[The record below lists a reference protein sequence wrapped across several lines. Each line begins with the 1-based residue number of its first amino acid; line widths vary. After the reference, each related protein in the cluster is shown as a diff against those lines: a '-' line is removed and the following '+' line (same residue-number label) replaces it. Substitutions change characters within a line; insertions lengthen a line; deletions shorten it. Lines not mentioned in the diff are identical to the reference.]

1 MDNVREWH
9 KPRPNQAGQTALV
22 DGRGGDRPGSQPLLV
37 HLHHSMIGTLAVGKF
52 PMAIV
57 SSHSPDELAQK
68 SRKSASSLS
77 PAAPDGPQDFP
88 QAADGVQPTLPD
100 SVPTPS
106 LVRGGEQQA
115 SDAIAPEDSLRPQ
128 RLQDYI
134 GQSAL
139 KEVLDIAI
147 KAAQSRKEPL
157 DHLLLYG
164 PPGLG
169 KTTMALI
176 LAQEMGVSCKITTA
190 PALERPRDIAGLL
203 VNLKPGDVLF
213 IDEIHRLPRVTEEIL
228 YPAMEDAR
236 LDITIGKGQAART
249 RSIPLCDF
257 TLVGATTRVGA
268 LTSPLRDRFGLI
280 QRLRFYEVEE
290 LTQIVQRT
298 AEVLKTP
305 IEPAGAQEIARRARG
320 TPRIANRL
328 LRRVR
333 DYMEVKAAGPITEA
347 IAAEALELFNVDP
360 CGLDWT
366 DRRLLSVMIENFNG
380 GPVGLDT
387 MAASTGED
395 PQTIEEVYE
404 PYLMQIG
411 YLQRTPRG
419 RVVTAAARRHLG
431 YDEGAGSGE
440 GNQMTLI

>member
-1 MDNVREWH
+1 MAIISSHTADDSA
-9 KPRPNQAGQTALV
+9 KPKRAKPQPAAQPTADEAL
-22 DGRGGDRPGSQPLLV
+22 QPLL
-37 HLHHSMIGTLAVGKF
+37 
-52 PMAIV
+52 
-57 SSHSPDELAQK
+57 
-68 SRKSASSLS
+68 SLVK
-77 PAAPDGPQDFP
+77 G
-88 QAADGVQPTLPD
+88 GEVQPEDLGDEAAT
-100 SVPTPS
+100 
-106 LVRGGEQQA
+106 QA
-115 SDAIAPEDSLRPQ
+115 PASTAPEDTLRPQ

-134 GQSAL
+134 GQASL

-147 KAAQSRKEPL
+147 KAAQSRQEPL

-176 LAQEMGVSCKITTA
+176 LAQEMGVACKITTA

-228 YPAMEDAR
+228 YPAMEDSR
-236 LDITIGKGQAART
+236 LDITIGKGQSART
-249 RSIPLCDF
+249 RSIPLCPF

-268 LTSPLRDRFGLI
+268 LSSPLRDRFGLI
-280 QRLRFYEVEE
+280 QRLRFYEIDE
-290 LTQIVQRT
+290 LKPIVLRT
-298 AEVLKTP
+298 ADVLKTP
-305 IEPAGAQEIARRARG
+305 IEPAGAEEIARRARG

-333 DYMEVKAAGPITEA
+333 DYAEVKLAGPITA
-347 IAAEALELFNVDP
+347 ALAAEALELFNVDP

-366 DRRLLSVMIENFNG
+366 DRRLLSVMIENFGG

-404 PYLMQIG
+404 PYLLQIG

-419 RVVTAAARRHLG
+419 RVVTPAARRHLG
-431 YDEGAGSGE
+431 YDEALPGDGS
-440 GNQMTLI
+440 QITLL

>member
-1 MDNVREWH
+1 
-9 KPRPNQAGQTALV
+9 
-22 DGRGGDRPGSQPLLV
+22 
-37 HLHHSMIGTLAVGKF
+37 
-52 PMAIV
+52 MAIV
-57 SSHSPDELAQK
+57 SSHNSD
-68 SRKSASSLS
+68 
-77 PAAPDGPQDFP
+77 
-88 QAADGVQPTLPD
+88 D
-100 SVPTPS
+100 SVKRPRSKAGSRASVPPPVGEEVIQPLLPEQPPALS
-106 LVRGGEQQA
+106 LVKGGDVQA
-115 SDAIAPEDSLRPQ
+115 TEAAAPEDSLRPQ
-128 RLQDYI
+128 RLKDYI

-147 KAAQSRKEPL
+147 KAAKSRKEPL

-176 LAQEMGVSCKITTA
+176 LAQEMGVDCKITTA

-236 LDITIGKGQAART
+236 LDITIGKGQSART
-249 RSIPLCDF
+249 RSIPLCAF

-280 QRLRFYEVEE
+280 QRLRFYEIDE
-290 LTQIVQRT
+290 LTQIVLRT
-298 AEVLKTP
+298 ADVLKTP
-305 IEPAGAQEIARRARG
+305 IQPAGAQEIARRARG

-347 IAAEALELFNVDP
+347 MAAEALELFNVDP

-366 DRRLLSVMIENFNG
+366 DRRLLSVMIENFGG

-419 RVVTAAARRHLG
+419 RVVTPAARRHLG
-431 YDEGAGSGE
+431 YDEGTLPENGS
-440 GNQMTLI
+440 QMTLI